1 MKIPV
6 IPVSTL
12 STKDAVIV
20 SINQADDKQAQGAGS
35 PAAGIISETKAVEK
49 KLSASEISFLK
60 VLIGSN
66 SGTV

>member
-6 IPVSTL
+6 IPASTL

-20 SINQADDKQAQGAGS
+20 SINQADDKHAQGAGS
-35 PAAGIISETKAVEK
+35 PAAGIISETKAAEK